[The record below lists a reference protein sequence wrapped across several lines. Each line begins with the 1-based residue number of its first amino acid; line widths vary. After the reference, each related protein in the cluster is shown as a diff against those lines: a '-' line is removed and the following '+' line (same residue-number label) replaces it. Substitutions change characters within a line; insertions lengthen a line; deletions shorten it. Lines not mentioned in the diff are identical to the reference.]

1 MFDSLIR
8 DLRYQLARNNPVVRI
23 ILINVA
29 VFILLN
35 LLVRLILLISG
46 YSGLMLELKFRALV
60 SWLAFPFSLSEFI
73 VKPWTLI
80 TSLFVHEGFFHIFWN
95 LVILF
100 WFGQIFTDVVRNK
113 FYFTYFGGGIFA
125 TLFAFAGYSLFPGLF
140 SAGYAYQLIGASGAI
155 TAIMLAAATMV
166 PEFRMNLLFIGPVK
180 LKYIA
185 LVVLVLDLISV
196 TYQSNTGGHLAHIGG
211 GLFGFLFAFSLKNG
225 TDWTTLIKFKKKT
238 HLKTVHRNRSLSPR
252 EIQQRIDEILDKIN
266 RSGYDS
272 LSKDEKEDWFKYHD
286 KV

>member
-1 MFDSLIR
+1 
-8 DLRYQLARNNPVVRI
+8 
-23 ILINVA
+23 
-29 VFILLN
+29 
-35 LLVRLILLISG
+35 
-46 YSGLMLELKFRALV
+46 
-60 SWLAFPFSLSEFI
+60 
-73 VKPWTLI
+73 
-80 TSLFVHEGFFHIFWN
+80 
-95 LVILF
+95 
-100 WFGQIFTDVVRNK
+100 
-113 FYFTYFGGGIFA
+113 
-125 TLFAFAGYSLFPGLF
+125 
-140 SAGYAYQLIGASGAI
+140 
-155 TAIMLAAATMV
+155 MLAAATMV

>member
-80 TSLFVHEGFFHIFWN
+80 TSLFVHEGFFHIFW
-95 LVILF
+95 LSCS
-100 WFGQIFTDVVRNK
+100 GSVR
-113 FYFTYFGGGIFA
+113 FSRMLSA
-125 TLFAFAGYSLFPGLF
+125 TNSTLH
-140 SAGYAYQLIGASGAI
+140 I
-155 TAIMLAAATMV
+155 LAAEYL
-166 PEFRMNLLFIGPVK
+166 P
-180 LKYIA
+180 
-185 LVVLVLDLISV
+185 
-196 TYQSNTGGHLAHIGG
+196 H
-211 GLFGFLFAFSLKNG
+211 FL
-225 TDWTTLIKFKKKT
+225 
-238 HLKTVHRNRSLSPR
+238 LSPDTVCSR
-252 EIQQRIDEILDKIN
+252 AYFPQAMHT
-266 RSGYDS
+266 S
-272 LSKDEKEDWFKYHD
+272 
-286 KV
+286 